1 VSSFASRQAQK
12 GAHDFH
18 QVRLSVVVAAR
29 TSSGA
34 IGDMGAV
41 PTHIMSFDVM
51 PLDHSIES
59 LSIDCEDARCRLLV
73 PTGVLQ
79 HARNVAT
86 FDL

>member
-1 VSSFASRQAQK
+1 
-12 GAHDFH
+12 
-18 QVRLSVVVAAR
+18 
-29 TSSGA
+29 
-34 IGDMGAV
+34 MGAV